1 MARAGEESRVLFK
14 ASVNDEFEFLDA
26 KREWVH
32 VQISG
37 VSRGYI
43 RRSALELP
51 EVIAKHLEAIAKA
64 PAGGVVVIF
73 DSADGG
79 IAGAILASFRHLAK
93 GEISEEAFWKQ
104 SYLDPPET
112 FRSNR

>member
-14 ASVNDEFEFLDA
+14 AAVNDEFEFLDA
-26 KREWVH
+26 EGEWVH

-51 EVIAKHLEAIAKA
+51 EVIAEHLKQLQKHLRM
-64 PAGGVVVIF
+64 
-73 DSADGG
+73 
-79 IAGAILASFRHLAK
+79 AS
-93 GEISEEAFWKQ
+93 W
-104 SYLDPPET
+104 
-112 FRSNR
+112 

>member
-14 ASVNDEFEFLDA
+14 AAVNDEFEFLDA
-26 KREWVH
+26 KGEWVH

-43 RRSALELP
+43 RRSALKLP
-51 EVIAKHLEAIAKA
+51 EVIAEHLEATAKA
-64 PAGGVVVIF
+64 PADGVVVIF

-79 IAGAILASFRHLAK
+79 RR
-93 GEISEEAFWKQ
+93 
-104 SYLDPPET
+104 
-112 FRSNR
+112 RSNEHGIAR